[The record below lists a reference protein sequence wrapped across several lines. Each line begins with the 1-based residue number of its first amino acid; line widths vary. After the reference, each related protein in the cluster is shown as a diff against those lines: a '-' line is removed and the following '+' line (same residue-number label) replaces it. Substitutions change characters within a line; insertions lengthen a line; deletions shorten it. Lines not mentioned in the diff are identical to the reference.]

1 MQNSRKGI
9 GGRPTKYKPEYC
21 SRLIELC
28 AQGLSRRALCA
39 EIGISTETFY
49 DWVKKIPEFSDAYR
63 KGEAAASHFYE
74 SKMLEGG
81 LGRIKGFNVMAL
93 TFLMKNRYPK
103 EFRDKQ
109 DVELS
114 GNESHPIKIE
124 TSEAA
129 QSLTDA
135 ELKKRL
141 KDLLKEP

>member
-1 MQNSRKGI
+1 
-9 GGRPTKYKPEYC
+9 
-21 SRLIELC
+21 
-28 AQGLSRRALCA
+28 
-39 EIGISTETFY
+39 
-49 DWVKKIPEFSDAYR
+49 
-63 KGEAAASHFYE
+63 
-74 SKMLEGG
+74 MLDGG
-81 LGRIKGFNVMAL
+81 LGKIKGFNVMAL

-114 GNESHPIKIE
+114 GNESQPIKIE

-141 KDLLKEP
+141 KDLLKDS